1 VGKKILNKKKLRPT
15 RSREGANGGGKL
27 EEKNNW
33 KGATTTTT
41 AAAASVKWCHKP
53 KREGNK
59 EDNSIANKH
68 NKDIV
73 EKRDSDK

>member
-1 VGKKILNKKKLRPT
+1 MK
-15 RSREGANGGGKL
+15 
-27 EEKNNW
+27 EKNW
-33 KGATTTTT
+33 KGATTTT
-41 AAAASVKWCHKP
+41 AAASVKWCHKP